1 MATPLEPVR
10 YAVVVPVKVLAVAK
24 SRLAL
29 PPVDRAALAL
39 AMALDT
45 VTAAL
50 ACLLVEQVLVV
61 TDDPLARAT
70 LHAAGAR
77 VVPDSPD
84 AGLNAALAHGADLLR
99 TGHPRLGVATLGADL
114 PALTPAVL
122 ADALGR
128 VRARVV
134 VPDLDGT
141 GTTLLAAAP
150 GHPLDP
156 AYGPGS
162 CDAHVAGGAVV
173 LHGVDVRLR
182 RDVDTLADLADAR
195 ALGVGPA
202 TTAALAHR

>member
-1 MATPLEPVR
+1 MPAPPDPVR

-29 PPVDRAALAL
+29 PPAQRAALAL

-45 VTAAL
+45 VRAAL

-70 LHAAGAR
+70 LQAAGAR

-99 TGHPRLGVATLGADL
+99 TGHPWLGVATLGSDL
-114 PALTPAVL
+114 PALTPDTL
-122 ADALGR
+122 ADALGQ
-128 VRARVV
+128 VRGRVV

-162 CDAHVAGGAVV
+162 RDAHVAGGAVV
-173 LHGVDVRLR
+173 LGEVSVRLR
-182 RDVDTLADLADAR
+182 RDVDTLADLAAAV

-202 TTAALAHR
+202 TAAVLASR